1 MTSGESEL
9 TLPSSGENMLQQL
22 DRLLRGELT
31 HPEALRGGTLRVSVD
46 RLALAVLLLGMIY
59 GACMGCYA
67 LFDTHGTSLPQ
78 FLMTVGKVPLLF
90 ALTVIV
96 TFPSLYVFNALVGS
110 NLGLLATARLVAAS
124 LAVMLAI
131 LASLGPIVAFFS
143 LSTTGYHFMLLLNVA
158 VFTVAGLL
166 GLRFLLSTLHHLI
179 GQEEAAGP
187 PPGAEPGAPHGALHD
202 AGAELIPA
210 PPALR
215 HGATR
220 SGAVSQVFFLWIGVF
235 GLVGAQM
242 AWVMRPFLG
251 HPGGQFV
258 LIGMRQSNF
267 FEAILKTLGAALG
280 G

>member
-1 MTSGESEL
+1 MTSGEIQKPAPD
-9 TLPSSGENMLQQL
+9 TMLHQL

-31 HPEALRGGTLRVSVD
+31 RPEALRSGTLNVSVE
-46 RLALAVLLLGMIY
+46 RLALAVLLLGMVY
-59 GACMGCYA
+59 GSCMGCYA
-67 LFDTHGTSLPQ
+67 LFDTHGSSVPQ

-110 NLGLLATARLVAAS
+110 NLNLQATARLVVAS

-143 LSTTGYHFMLLLNVA
+143 LSTTGYNFMLLLNVA

-179 GQEEAAGP
+179 HQSDEAYASSAPAMTDEELRGS
-187 PPGAEPGAPHGALHD
+187 GI
-202 AGAELIPA
+202 IPVV
-210 PPALR
+210 PTRLT

-220 SGAVSQVFFLWIGVF
+220 SGAVSRVFFLWIGVF

-258 LIGMRQSNF
+258 LVGLRQSNF
-267 FEAILKTLGAALG
+267 FEAVLKIIFG
-280 G
+280 